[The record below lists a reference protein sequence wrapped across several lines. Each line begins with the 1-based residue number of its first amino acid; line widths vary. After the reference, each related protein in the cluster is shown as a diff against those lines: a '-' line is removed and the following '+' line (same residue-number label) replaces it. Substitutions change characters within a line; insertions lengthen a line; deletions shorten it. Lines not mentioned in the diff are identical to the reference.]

1 MRTTINLP
9 DELYREARVRA
20 AREDRTVTSVLEEA
34 LRRFLA
40 DERPATT
47 YRVRELS
54 GAPVPEGVDLD
65 DNSALR
71 DVMDG
76 QAVGS

>member
-9 DELYREARVRA
+9 DELYRDVRVKA

-40 DERPATT
+40 DDRPKTA

-54 GAPVPEGVDLD
+54 GAPVPAGVDID
-65 DNSALR
+65 DNAALR

-76 QAVGS
+76 QALD